1 MKVRDLEIALVL
13 AREMKAAAERSVDAS
28 LRLDQLQEV
37 FGVQELDGAER
48 ARIQTALQM
57 AGLEPFPSLL
67 DADPSEPI
75 RFGASKAAVTA
86 GGAGAA
92 PPPPP
97 PPPGEEAA
105 PDAQPAFPTV
115 GEFARSKLRPRR
127 FGVRRGDHG
136 DDEAPP
142 PPPPEPESVAD
153 TNGHVPDDPVVEED
167 VIEEEAFEEEH
178 EPVADYE
185 DEDELELEAES
196 DLEPEPELQA
206 EPELEA
212 EPDLEPEPDQR
223 AYVPL
228 ATPEPVAY
236 EEPEPAAP
244 PTARRAELV
253 VALVPA
259 VAIPVIVTSIAGW
272 QFGLPFVALS
282 VIAAGWVMSREKQGF
297 LASLRNSAGARTAL
311 TITAVVTVLSAGAAV
326 VLASLPSSSSS
337 SKKSAAPAKQT
348 QPPVASKPA
357 TPPKIQVH
365 PKQKHRKHHKRATTP
380 APAGSPVDPATQ
392 GLVRVPPSGG
402 TSTTPTP

>member
-1 MKVRDLEIALVL
+1 
-13 AREMKAAAERSVDAS
+13 
-28 LRLDQLQEV
+28 
-37 FGVQELDGAER
+37 
-48 ARIQTALQM
+48 M

-67 DADPSEPI
+67 EADPGEPI
-75 RFGASKAAVTA
+75 RFGASKAAVAA

-97 PPPGEEAA
+97 PPADEPAA
-105 PDAQPAFPTV
+105 TEGQPAFPTV

-136 DDEAPP
+136 DGEAPP
-142 PPPPEPESVAD
+142 PPPPEPVAE
-153 TNGHVPDDPVVEED
+153 TNGHVPDEGA
-167 VIEEEAFEEEH
+167 IEEEPFYDEHAELADELEPETEQEPEALEEH

-185 DEDELELEAES
+185 DE
-196 DLEPEPELQA
+196 PEPELDP

-212 EPDLEPEPDQR
+212 EDEPEPDQR
-223 AYVPL
+223 EYVPL
-228 ATPEPVAY
+228 AAAEPVVY
-236 EEPEPAAP
+236 EDPEPAAP
-244 PTARRAELV
+244 APATGRRAELV
-253 VALVPA
+253 AALVPA

-297 LASLRNSAGARTAL
+297 FASLRTSAGARTAL
-311 TITAVVTVLSAGAAV
+311 TITAVVTVLSAAAAIV
-326 VLASLPSSSSS
+326 IASLPDSSSS

-357 TPPKIQVH
+357 PPPKIQVH
-365 PKQKHRKHHKRATTP
+365 KKKHHKHHKRAATP
-380 APAGSPVDPATQ
+380 APSSSAPATPAPSSPPVDPATQ

-402 TSTTPTP
+402 SSTTPTP